1 MRLTHRR
8 APRQNSPA
16 AGAPSAPAA
25 NESPITEPPVTEEID
40 FERFEGI
47 GVPARIAWMA
57 SAVLYGTASMTFGVL
72 ALATTLIPRELAI
85 FAAIGMLM
93 SILCLVGAKRFT
105 NVWWGGHFRSA
116 TGMMI
121 VIGGAFAIGDA
132 HSATSLVML
141 YPMLV
146 TAYLYDARRSIP
158 YVTFGTLYFAA
169 SLAFMVPDPTAHAVA
184 TATVIAGIS
193 AVVVR
198 SQQELRSVVS
208 INRELAVTDA
218 LTGAANVRRLRERLS
233 NAFAEAGPDSQIA
246 LFAMDLDDFKR
257 VNDEFSHTRG
267 DSVLKAVATE
277 LENAVES
284 GDLVARRGGDE
295 FAVLVPDARGRDLP
309 ALAQKIREAITN
321 ARNRICPEVNPNGS
335 VAFAVHENGEE
346 VDRFLERCDDALHE
360 SKLDAHPERRE
371 GGDVIHL
378 HGTRRNHDGA
388 AATRA
393 DHRVSSSVDAISE
406 ELSMARSIQHALGT
420 ASTWNVFSILSFA
433 CGLAIAGAMA
443 TRTGAELTSPLPL
456 AAAIGL
462 YALGGVTML
471 AARFEADR
479 KWMHL
484 ALVAMLSL
492 NSVVVWSAGPL
503 SVALAD
509 LFIAPAV
516 CAVYAF
522 SSRLLLPH
530 LAAGLGLFVAT
541 LVLSDYEFTVA
552 RISVTA
558 VIMLV
563 LIGMLAKARRVTHE
577 FTENAV
583 RLSTVDPLTGAAN
596 LRGMRRGVA
605 DAIERCDRSGQILAL
620 VSVDLDEFKLVNDVH
635 SHTLGDRMLVDVAA
649 AMRRVAREQDVVA
662 RRGGDEFAVVCT
674 IDDEHEIP
682 PLCKRM
688 GDEIVTARA
697 NLTPDLTVTASIG
710 SVVWRR
716 GEDADTFL
724 ARADEELHG
733 AKADSRARRTAP
745 GELRSA

>member
-1 MRLTHRR
+1 MRLLHRR
-8 APRQNSPA
+8 APRQNSST
-16 AGAPSAPAA
+16 AGAPSAPAV
-25 NESPITEPPVTEEID
+25 NEPATTTEEID

-57 SAVLYGTASMTFGVL
+57 SAVLYGTASMTFGAL
-72 ALATTLIPRELAI
+72 ALATTLIPRELAY
-85 FAAIGMLM
+85 FAAFGTLM
-93 SILCLVGAKRFT
+93 SLLCLVGAKRFT
-105 NVWWGGHFRSA
+105 NAWWGGHFRSA

-121 VIGGAFAIGDA
+121 VIGGAIAIGDV

-158 YVTFGTLYFAA
+158 YVTFGTLYFATT
-169 SLAFMVPDPTAHAVA
+169 LMVLVPDPTAHAIA

-208 INRELAVTDA
+208 INRDLSVTDA
-218 LTGAANVRRLRERLS
+218 LTGAANVRRLREQLS
-233 NAFAEAGPDSQIA
+233 NVFAEAGPDSRIA

-267 DSVLKAVATE
+267 DSVLKAVSAE
-277 LENAVES
+277 IEGAVEP

-295 FAVLVPDARGRDLP
+295 FAVLVPDARDRDLD
-309 ALAQKIREAITN
+309 ALTQQIRDAIRR

-335 VAFAVHENGEE
+335 VAFAIHTDGES
-346 VDRFLERCDDALHE
+346 VDQFLERCDDALHE
-360 SKLDAHPERRE
+360 SKLDAHPERRF

-378 HGTRRNHDGA
+378 HDTRRIRGGRVGD

-406 ELSMARSIQHALGT
+406 ELNMARSIQHALGT
-420 ASTWNVFSILSFA
+420 ASSWNVFSILSFA

-462 YALGGVTML
+462 YALGGLSML
-471 AARFEADR
+471 AARCEAGR
-479 KWMHL
+479 NWMHL
-484 ALVAMLSL
+484 ALVTMLAL

-503 SVALAD
+503 SAALAD

-530 LAAGLGLFVAT
+530 LVAGLGLFVAA
-541 LVLSDYEFTVA
+541 LAQSNYEYTVA
-552 RISVTA
+552 RVSVTA

-563 LIGMLAKARRVTHE
+563 LVGMLAKARRVTHE

-583 RLSTVDPLTGAAN
+583 RLSTVDPLTGATN

-605 DAIERCDRSGQILAL
+605 DAIERCGRGGQILAL
-620 VSVDLDEFKLVNDVH
+620 VSVDLDEFKQVNDVH

-649 AMRRVAREQDVVA
+649 AMRTVAREQDVVS
-662 RRGGDEFAVVCT
+662 RRGGDEFAVICT
-674 IDDEHEIP
+674 IEDEHEIP
-682 PLCKRM
+682 ILCKRL
-688 GDEIVTARA
+688 GDAIVTARA
-697 NLTPDLTVTASIG
+697 KLTSGLTVSASIG

-733 AKADSRARRTAP
+733 AKADSHARRTGAV
-745 GELRSA
+745 ERHSA

>member
-1 MRLTHRR
+1 MHRR
-8 APRQNSPA
+8 APRKNSSA

-25 NESPITEPPVTEEID
+25 SETPVTEEID

-57 SAVLYGTASMTFGVL
+57 SAVLYGTASLTFGVL

-85 FAAIGMLM
+85 FAALGMLM
-93 SILCLVGAKRFT
+93 SFLCLVGAKRFT
-105 NVWWGGHFRSA
+105 HAWWGGHFRSA

-121 VIGGAFAIGDA
+121 VIGGAFAIGNA

-169 SLAFMVPDPTAHAVA
+169 TLAFLVPDPTAHAVA

-218 LTGAANVRRLRERLS
+218 LTGAANVRQLRERLS
-233 NAFAEAGPDSQIA
+233 NAITEAGPDSQIA

-267 DSVLKAVATE
+267 DSVLKAVAAE
-277 LENAVES
+277 LEGAVDI

-295 FAVLVPDARGRDLP
+295 FAVLVPDARDRDLP
-309 ALAQKIREAITN
+309 ALAQRIREAITV

-335 VAFAVHENGEE
+335 VAFAIYEYGES

-360 SKLDAHPERRE
+360 SKLDAHPERRD
-371 GGDVIHL
+371 GGDIISL
-378 HGTRRNHDGA
+378 HDTRRNRGGT

-393 DHRVSSSVDAISE
+393 DHRVSNSVDAISE
-406 ELSMARSIQHALGT
+406 ELKMARSIQHALGT

-462 YALGGVTML
+462 YGLGGLSMF
-471 AARFEADR
+471 AARVEADR
-479 KWMHL
+479 NWMHL
-484 ALVAMLSL
+484 AIVAMLAL

-503 SVALAD
+503 SAALAD

-530 LAAGLGLFVAT
+530 LAAGLGLFVVALT
-541 LVLSDYEFTVA
+541 QSSYEYTVT

-563 LIGMLAKARRVTHE
+563 LVGMLAKARRVTHE

-635 SHTLGDRMLVDVAA
+635 SHSLGDRMLVDVAE
-649 AMRRVAREQDVVA
+649 AMRRVARDQDVVA

-674 IDDEHEIP
+674 IDDEYEIP
-682 PLCKRM
+682 PLRKRM

-697 NLTPDLTVTASIG
+697 NLTPGLTVTASIG

-733 AKADSRARRTAP
+733 AKADSHARRSAP
-745 GELRSA
+745 SQLRSA